1 MNKMLAGVLVAAFS
15 AGAHAAPVVVD
26 LFDPATNQT
35 VQVGNGVNTP
45 FSSVT
50 EPAIP
55 GNTILG
61 GNRDLYLYDVTGA
74 VGSRN
79 ASAVVEFGELT
90 YSNTSGVGSK
100 LSVQWD
106 GADATSLVDIAGL
119 GGIDLTSGG
128 LNTGFQ
134 LTTLE
139 SDLDW
144 KFSLQAW
151 TDANNWTKIT
161 FVATTVDGAGDPH
174 VSFIPFAGFL
184 ACGYSDAIVTVEC
197 AGGTNPV
204 NFASLGALESIIN
217 TEGKVA
223 IDLRL
228 AEVRA
233 VPEPATLALV
243 GLGLV
248 GLAAQRRRKAA

>member
-1 MNKMLAGVLVAAFS
+1 MNKILAGVLVAAFS
-15 AGAHAAPVVVD
+15 AGAQAAPIVVD
-26 LFDPATNQT
+26 LFDPTTNQT
-35 VQVGNGVNTP
+35 VIVGGGSNSP
-45 FSSVT
+45 FSSIT

-61 GNRDLYLYDVTGA
+61 GNRDLYLYDVNGA
-74 VGSRN
+74 N
-79 ASAVVEFGELT
+79 AVRRAYAAVDGGELQ
-90 YSNTSGVGSK
+90 YGNDPSVSSK

-106 GADATSLVDIAGL
+106 GADNTSAVDVTGL
-119 GGIDLTSGG
+119 GGFDLTAGG
-128 LNTGFQ
+128 SNTGFQ

-151 TDANNWTKIT
+151 TDADNWTKIT
-161 FVATTVDGAGDPH
+161 FVATAVDGTGDPH

-184 ACGYSDAIVTVEC
+184 ACGYSDALVTVEC

-204 NFASLGALESIIN
+204 NFASLGALEAIIN
-217 TEGKVA
+217 TEGKIA

-248 GLAAQRRRKAA
+248 GLATQRRRKTA